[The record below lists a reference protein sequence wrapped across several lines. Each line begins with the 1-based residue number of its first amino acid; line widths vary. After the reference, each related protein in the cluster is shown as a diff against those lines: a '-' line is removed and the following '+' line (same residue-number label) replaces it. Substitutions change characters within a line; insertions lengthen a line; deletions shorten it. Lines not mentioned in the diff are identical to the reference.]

1 MAWFRD
7 MKLQTRLLLV
17 FSLMI
22 LVGALGIGLTLFRV
36 NSLSASITLME
47 RDASEMAALAEVQKL
62 LLTQQKAL
70 ADYAATGD
78 TGYLT
83 HYEEARYLAAE
94 ALNTARAVAGA
105 NYSDDMTAFVD
116 DLWGEIDAYNVAA
129 SPIFD
134 LDLTTDDG
142 RAEAATLILDLDD
155 QAAAINTE
163 LDAFIYDRSLLV
175 EEDAIAGRALSSS
188 TLAIGVVLLL
198 AFTGLAAVAALTT
211 NSIAEPIFN
220 LTNAIVA
227 FENKAYRPD
236 MLADYVERKDEPG
249 RLALAVDHM
258 AQSIGAEAQR
268 REALLNAANRFVP
281 VSYLD
286 FLQKDSIADINLGD
300 HVSAEM
306 AIMFTDIRSFSAMSE
321 KMTAAENFGFIND
334 YLSRISPPI
343 REHNGALVKFV
354 GDGMMSVYP
363 YGVQDAVDAAIGQLE
378 VVAKYNSER
387 TAQGLPSTG
396 LGVGLHI
403 GAMMLG
409 MVGEETRM
417 QGDAFSDNVNLTSR
431 IEGLN
436 KFFGTN
442 FILSQELY
450 DCLPDPDAISM
461 RLLAKVQ
468 VKGRQTPIT
477 VYEVLAGDFT
487 DSDRFKQ
494 EMRQP
499 FEQALQHY
507 WAGALD
513 AALPLF
519 EEVATCNPEDVSAA
533 YYFKEI
539 QRVLSEGKP
548 ADWDGVVVM
557 VSK

>member
-1 MAWFRD
+1 MGWFRD
-7 MKLQTRLLLV
+7 MKLQTKLLLV

-22 LVGALGIGLTLFRV
+22 LVGALGIGVTLYRV
-36 NSLSASITLME
+36 NALSASMNWMAQ
-47 RDASEMAALAEVQKL
+47 DSEQMAHLAEAQAL
-62 LLTQQKAL
+62 LLAQQKAL
-70 ADYAATGD
+70 AEYAATGD
-78 TGYLT
+78 SNYLLR
-83 HYEEARYLAAE
+83 YEEARYLAWE
-94 ALNTARAVAGA
+94 ALGTSRAVAEAHYA
-105 NYSDDMTAFVD
+105 NDMVDFVNGISDEVLVYNLAVD
-116 DLWGEIDAYNVAA
+116 
-129 SPIFD
+129 PIFD
-134 LDLTTDDG
+134 LAVTTDEG
-142 RAEAATLILDLDD
+142 RAAALDLIAGQD
-155 QAAAINTE
+155 ARAVSINAE
-163 LDAFIYDRSLLV
+163 LNSFIYERSLLV
-175 EEDAIAGRALSSS
+175 QVDALDGRELSSS
-188 TLAIGVVLLL
+188 TLATGVVLLL
-198 AFTGLAAVAALTT
+198 AFTGLAAIAALTT

-220 LTNAIVA
+220 LTNAVVA

-249 RLALAVDHM
+249 KLAQAVDHM
-258 AQSIGAEAQR
+258 AQSISAEAQR

-286 FLQKDSIADINLGD
+286 FLHKDSIADINLGD

-306 AIMFTDIRSFSAMSE
+306 AIMFTDIRSFSALSE

-363 YGVQDAVDAAIGQLE
+363 YGVQDAVEAAIGQLE
-378 VVAKYNSER
+378 VVARYNQER
-387 TAQGLPSTG
+387 TAQGQPSTG

-409 MVGEETRM
+409 MVGEATRM

-450 DCLPDPDAISM
+450 DRLPDPESISM

-487 DSDRFKQ
+487 ESDRLKQ

-507 WAGALD
+507 WTGALEQ
-513 AALPLF
+513 AKPLF
-519 EEVATCNPEDVSAA
+519 EEVARCNPDDVSAA
-533 YYFKEI
+533 YYLEET
-539 QRVLSEGKP
+539 QRALSEGKP
-548 ADWDGVVVM
+548 ADWTGVVVM